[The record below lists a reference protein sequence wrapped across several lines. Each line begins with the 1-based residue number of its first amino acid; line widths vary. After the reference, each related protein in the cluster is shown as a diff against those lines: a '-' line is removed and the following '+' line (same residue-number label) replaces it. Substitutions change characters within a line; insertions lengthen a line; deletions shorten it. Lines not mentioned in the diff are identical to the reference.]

1 MPVTT
6 PTRPTAGRGRPV
18 PKGADPAVWAL
29 AEALLVARERLPYAT
44 AEARLLD
51 GLQRWVALEAKAPG
65 EARLRAVGA
74 RWAAVV
80 GAVSAVARLCSPEA
94 QALLA
99 PWAAAGAGAPGAPG
113 VSPHAA
119 QAAAF
124 VTFSAATGL
133 EAQPRG

>member
-1 MPVTT
+1 
-6 PTRPTAGRGRPV
+6 
-18 PKGADPAVWAL
+18 L
-29 AEALLVARERLPYAT
+29 AEALLVARERLPYAD

-51 GLQRWVALEAKAPG
+51 GLQRWVALEAKAAG
-65 EARLRAVGA
+65 EGRLRAVGA

-94 QALLA
+94 QTLLA
-99 PWAAAGAGAPGAPG
+99 PWAVAGAGAPGAPG

-124 VTFSAATGL
+124 VTFDAAGG
-133 EAQPRG
+133 AGG